1 MKDANSHFDADVVS
15 AASAVVDECVRR
27 VLARAGEE
35 YYFLLRAVAGA
46 GKTEAVVRMAR
57 EARRRKIRLAV
68 ANPTNEQVFQ
78 TVRRLLSGLTAEVI
92 TYVPASSVEV
102 PPDIAAHPRVRITD
116 AKNAGLCGLLVGT
129 IRKLGDALCRGDLL
143 PCDLL
148 VMDEAYQAD
157 AASYFTVADLAPTHF
172 LVGDSGQLE
181 PFSSA
186 PEPDVFR
193 GLPHDPLQSAVG
205 ALRRHG
211 KLTGEASTLCTYRL
225 PGASAELARP
235 FYPGVSFWPAIRE
248 GVRELKLRPV
258 RARGVATIYDR
269 VLKQAARSSLAHMEL
284 KGPGVPDDDP
294 QIVGALARLVRR
306 FYDRA
311 PEAKCERVGRRSPLG
326 ASDVAVVVSHR
337 RQRGSLRAALVDVG
351 LGDVFVETANKIQG
365 LEFAAVF
372 YWHSLAGL
380 STADPFHLDPGRTCV
395 GLTRHRHACV
405 VVGRE
410 GDRALVEG
418 FPPITPSYPEWD
430 SDPVLD
436 GWDIHRQIFAGLE
449 AHRIPAA

>member
-1 MKDANSHFDADVVS
+1 MNEVNTHFDADVVS
-15 AASAVVDECVRR
+15 AASEVIDGCVRR
-27 VLARAGEE
+27 VLGRAGEE
-35 YYFLLRAVAGA
+35 YYYLLRAVAGA

-57 EARRRKIRLAV
+57 AARRRHVRLAV

-78 TVRRLLSGLTAEVI
+78 TIRRLLTGLPSEVI

-102 PPDIAAHPRVRITD
+102 SADIAAHPQVRITD
-116 AKNAGLCGLLVGT
+116 AKNAGGCCLLVGT
-129 IRKLGDALCRGDLL
+129 LRKLGDALCRSDLL
-143 PCDLL
+143 PRDLL
-148 VMDEAYQAD
+148 VIDEAYQAD

-186 PEPDVFR
+186 PEPDLFR

-211 KLTGEASTLCTYRL
+211 RLTDEASTLCTYRL
-225 PGASAELARP
+225 PGASAELARA
-235 FYPGVSFWPAIRE
+235 FYPGVSFKPAVRE
-248 GVRELKLRPV
+248 GVRELRLGAAKGRGANAVYDGVLE
-258 RARGVATIYDR
+258 RAAT
-269 VLKQAARSSLAHMEL
+269 SSLAHLEL
-284 KGPGVPDDDP
+284 RGPGVPDDDP
-294 QIVGALARLVRR
+294 EIVNAVVGLVRR

-311 PEAKCERVGRRSPLG
+311 PEIRCEWVGQLNRLG
-326 ASDVAVVVSHR
+326 ASDTAVVVSHR
-337 RQRGSLRAALVDVG
+337 RQRGAIRAALANEG

-365 LEFAAVF
+365 LEFATVF
-372 YWHSLAGL
+372 YWHSLASL

-418 FPPITPSYPEWD
+418 FPPITPTYPDWD

-436 GWDIHRQIFAGLE
+436 GWDIHRQIFSGLSQ
-449 AHRIPAA
+449 HRLALQ

>member
-1 MKDANSHFDADVVS
+1 MNEVNSHFDAGVVS
-15 AASAVVDECVRR
+15 AASEVVDGYVRR
-27 VLARAGEE
+27 VLGRAGEE

-46 GKTEAVVRMAR
+46 GKTEAVVRLAR
-57 EARRRKIRLAV
+57 EARRRHVRLAV

-78 TVRRLLSGLTAEVI
+78 TIRRLLTGLPSEVM

-102 PPDIAAHPRVRITD
+102 PADIAVHPRVRITD
-116 AKNAGLCGLLVGT
+116 AKHAGSCGLLVGT
-129 IRKLGDALCRGDLL
+129 LRKLGDALCRGDLL
-143 PCDLL
+143 PRDLL
-148 VMDEAYQAD
+148 VIDEAYQAD

-186 PEPDVFR
+186 PEPDLFR

-211 KLTGEASTLCTYRL
+211 KLNGEASTLCTYRL

-235 FYPGVSFWPAIRE
+235 FYPDVSFKPAVRE
-248 GVRELKLRPV
+248 GVRELTLRPTKG
-258 RARGVATIYDR
+258 RGANAVYDR
-269 VLKQAARSSLAHMEL
+269 ALEQAARSSLAHLEL
-284 KGPGVPDDDP
+284 RGPGVPDDDP
-294 QIVGALARLVRR
+294 EMVGALAGLVRR

-311 PEAKCERVGRRSPLG
+311 PEARCERVGRLTRLG
-326 ASDVAVVVSHR
+326 VSDTAVVVSHR
-337 RQRGSLRAALVDVG
+337 RQRGAIRAALADEG

-365 LEFAAVF
+365 LEFATVF

-418 FPPITPSYPEWD
+418 FPPITPSYPDWD
-430 SDPVLD
+430 SDPLLD
-436 GWDIHRQIFAGLE
+436 GWDIHRQIFTDLY
-449 AHRIPAA
+449 PYKTVL